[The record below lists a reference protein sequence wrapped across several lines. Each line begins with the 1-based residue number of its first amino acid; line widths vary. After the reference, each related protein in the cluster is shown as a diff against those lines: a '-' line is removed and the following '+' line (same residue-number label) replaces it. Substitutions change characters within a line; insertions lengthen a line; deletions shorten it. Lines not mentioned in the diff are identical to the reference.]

1 MTLVAVVWG
10 GKAGSRKQRQMGFC
24 SKDPWTDKQGEG
36 QGTQRPQHWLPL
48 GKRAGIAPRALT
60 FKKQI

>member
-24 SKDPWTDKQGEG
+24 SKDPRTDKQGEG
-36 QGTQRPQHWLPL
+36 QGTQRPQHWPPL
-48 GKRAGIAPRALT
+48 GRQGQA
-60 FKKQI
+60 